1 MVTAFNK
8 KGRFYESGKG
18 LWEELKEQ
26 IINKILET
34 GGVRNRDTFM
44 QSGRNLAINLVF
56 LIIVN
61 LHL

>member
-8 KGRFYESGKG
+8 KGRFFERGKG

-26 IINKILET
+26 IINKIFET
-34 GGVRNRDTFM
+34 SGVRNGDTFL